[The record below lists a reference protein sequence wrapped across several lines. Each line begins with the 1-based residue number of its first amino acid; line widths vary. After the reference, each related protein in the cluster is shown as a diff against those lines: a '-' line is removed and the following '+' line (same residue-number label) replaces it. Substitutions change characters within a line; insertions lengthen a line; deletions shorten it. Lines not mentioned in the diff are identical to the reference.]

1 MSSSLD
7 SPKVFISYSWKPTV
21 HKEKTRKLAERLESD
36 GVNVVIDI
44 WNLAEGQDK
53 YKFMEQMVNDTEV
66 KKVLIICNKEY
77 AEKANLRSGGVGTES
92 LIISNEIYSQAEQT
106 KFIPIIFER
115 DESNKEYLPTFIN
128 SRIYI
133 DLSDDKFFEEE
144 YERLMR
150 NLFDKPANPRPPRG
164 NPPPY
169 ILLEE
174 SIYLR
179 TIHKVK
185 AVQNALINEKQNSQA
200 FIDDYYTTFIEALK
214 DFSISKE
221 ELENSEFIDEL
232 VFVKIEALKTL
243 RNDFV
248 EFFEILLTY
257 STNLDSDK
265 FITFLEKI
273 IEFYKK
279 TDSEKN
285 NISNGQYM
293 TDHYKFF
300 LYELFLYL
308 VTIMIEKEKFK
319 ELGEILSVTF
329 LVFNYRYNKTD
340 SFSFVEFRPYI
351 ESLDIMRNKRLNL
364 RRLSITADL
373 IKQRADL
380 PRYEFDKLKETDILL
395 YYRSL
400 MRNDIVNSFIKSS
413 WFPST
418 SVFDTYNLRIID
430 KLISKRYFEKI
441 KLMFNVNSKME
452 LENNI
457 KSIIEKDLD
466 KTSRFDYNIPY
477 INNIFDFEKIGT
489 LN

>member
-7 SPKVFISYSWKPTV
+7 SPKVFISYSWKPIA

-53 YKFMEQMVNDTEV
+53 YKFMEQMINDAEV
-66 KKVLIICNKEY
+66 KKVLIICNEEY
-77 AEKANLRSGGVGTES
+77 SAKANSRSGGVGTES

-115 DESNKEYLPTFIN
+115 DEAGKEILPTFVN

-133 DLSDDKFFEEE
+133 DLSNDKIFEEE

-169 ILLEE
+169 IQIEE

-185 AVQNALINEKQNSQA
+185 AVENALVNEKQNSQA
-200 FIDDYYTTFIEALK
+200 FIDDYFTTFLEALS

-221 ELENSEFIDEL
+221 EITNEEFIDETI
-232 VFVKIEALKTL
+232 FIKIEALKTL
-243 RNDFV
+243 RNDFID
-248 EFFEILLTY
+248 FFEILLTY
-257 STNLDSDK
+257 SANLNVDK
-265 FITFLEKI
+265 IISFLEKI
-273 IEFYKK
+273 IEFFTKV
-279 TDSEKN
+279 DSEKN
-285 NISNGQYM
+285 QFSNGNYM

-300 LYELFLYL
+300 FYELFLYL
-308 VTIMIEKEKFK
+308 VTIMIEKEKFE
-319 ELGEILSVTF
+319 ELGEILSVSF
-329 LVFNYRYNKTD
+329 LIYNSRYNKTMPY
-340 SFSFVEFRPYI
+340 SFVEFRPYV
-351 ESLDIMRNKRLNL
+351 ESLDKIRNERLNL
-364 RRLSITADL
+364 RRLSLTADL
-373 IKQRADL
+373 IKQRADISK
-380 PRYEFDKLKETDILL
+380 YDFDKLKETDILL

-400 MRNDIVNSFIKSS
+400 MRKDIQNDMKSK
-413 WFPST
+413 WFPLT
-418 SVFDTYNLRIID
+418 SVYDTYNIKIID

-441 KLMFNVNSKME
+441 KFIFKINTKEELQSNVKFIT
-452 LENNI
+452 EN
-457 KSIIEKDLD
+457 DLD
-466 KTSRFDYNIPY
+466 KTSRFDHNIPY
-477 INNIFDFEKIGT
+477 VDKVFDFDKIGT